1 MSTWAEFVINVKKL
15 LPADADRQGLEDYVT
30 SVIRQGAI
38 NLQSDIDIYRR
49 GHETIYGVEDLAVE
63 GEASVG
69 TLPEQAEPR
78 DAFYSKTGE
87 PCDRQPAWKYDWGNR
102 FDLICGKAC
111 LNGCQFAIA
120 MDPQAKYF
128 YVYPKVVDGRQFS
141 IFWDGRKLDFA
152 DSETVPFD
160 EGAELAVSL
169 FASAHIARK
178 TNHELSEYNSYMA
191 DYVSQKRMLYLDAKE
206 RTRLKEQG
214 QSSAPTESC
223 PAPCAPCVTCA
234 TSEEAVTETG
244 DQDNATVEF
253 CLLGDSGD
261 AVTTGEFGIGN
272 TTAVAALVNQME
284 PDFVIHLGDCNYPD
298 GDPVTLLDNFL
309 KHYDS
314 WISAKKLYFTYGN
327 HDIATDGGAA
337 IALALAYLDDLN
349 SGKKYYDFIKGQCRF
364 FVLNG
369 NDSEPDGNTSG
380 SVQGQW
386 LEQKLDE
393 SGSVWN
399 IVIDHF
405 APYTSDISHTPGIVS
420 QRWPFKSWG
429 ADIVISGHGHNY
441 ERIQVDGF
449 PYLVAG
455 LGGAPKRGF
464 GALATGSQFRY
475 NAEYGAIRATA
486 TKDQL
491 QLIFYNTDGTPIDS
505 LILRDA

>member
-49 GHETIYGVEDLAVE
+49 GHETIYGVEDLSVE

-120 MDPQAKYF
+120 IDPQAKNF

-152 DSETVPFD
+152 DAEIVPFD

-191 DYVSQKRMLYLDAKE
+191 DYVAEKRRLYLDAKE

-234 TSEEAVTETG
+234 TTEEAVAAADT
-244 DQDNATVEF
+244 QDDTAIEF
-253 CLLGDSGD
+253 CLIGDSGD
-261 AVTTGEFGIGN
+261 AATIAN
-272 TTAVAALVNQME
+272 TVAVADLIKRLD
-284 PDFVIHLGDCNYPD
+284 PDFVIHLGDCNYPS
-298 GDPVTLLDNFL
+298 GEPVTLLDNFL
-309 KHYDS
+309 KHYDTF
-314 WISAKKLYFTYGN
+314 ISAQKLYFVYGE
-327 HDIATDGGAA
+327 HDVQLDGGVA
-337 IALALAYLDDLN
+337 IAEALAYLKDLN
-349 SGKKYYDFIKGQCRF
+349 SSKKYYEFARGPCRF

-369 NDSEPDGNTSG
+369 NASEPDGNTVG
-380 SVQGQW
+380 SIQEQW
-386 LEQKLDE
+386 FQTQAAQSTED
-393 SGSVWN
+393 WN
-399 IVIDHF
+399 IALNHF
-405 APYTSDISHTPGIVS
+405 APYTSDSLHTPGILN
-420 QRWPFKSWG
+420 QRWSY
-429 ADIVISGHGHNY
+429 AAANLVISGHGHNY
-441 ERIQVDGF
+441 ERIQVSGF

-464 GALATGSQFRY
+464 GALTNSSQFRY
-475 NAEYGAIRATA
+475 NTAYGAIKATA

-491 QLIFYNTDGTPIDS
+491 QLIFYNVSGEHVDS
-505 LILRDA
+505 LTLRKA